1 MDDSIEQRYYYYTF
15 FCSVIVFFSKC
26 INIDIIS
33 VQTLTSMKRLHYCCV
48 LILTVS
54 RITISNCLKV
64 FYLHGK
70 FCFGPKKRQPKF
82 QLIDLLEAFLLVS
95 NIINSNVHVIHPYKL
110 AFYVQ
115 QLKTKWNF
123 AFCCTV
129 FGIKVICTIFC
140 FVLFLANPFR
150 ITEKSTENEN

>member
-1 MDDSIEQRYYYYTF
+1 MYQYWHNLCANSDKHETF
-15 FCSVIVFFSKC
+15 TLLLC
-26 INIDIIS
+26 IDFNS
-33 VQTLTSMKRLHYCCV
+33 ELNYKFKLFEG
-48 LILTVS
+48 
-54 RITISNCLKV
+54 
-64 FYLHGK
+64 FYLHVK

-115 QLKTKWNF
+115 QLKMKWNF